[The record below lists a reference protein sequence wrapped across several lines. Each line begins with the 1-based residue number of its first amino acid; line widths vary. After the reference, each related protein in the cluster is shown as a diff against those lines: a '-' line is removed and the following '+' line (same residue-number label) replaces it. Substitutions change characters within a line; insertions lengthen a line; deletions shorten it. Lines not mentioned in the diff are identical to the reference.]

1 MWDDTTTECKKGSEQ
16 KVSRINLDSMVVI
29 SQSNNGLHH
38 IIDDLIEVPYSVV
51 RLTISDRLKH
61 TLKEFGQDFMQKYD
75 KE

>member
-1 MWDDTTTECKKGSEQ
+1 
-16 KVSRINLDSMVVI
+16 MVVI
-29 SQSNNGLHH
+29 NQSNNGLHH